1 MKKITLFFTLL
12 FAAFALAQ
20 TTLVQYQFEGT
31 TTPAPGT
38 FLNPDPGALGSPT
51 ITLVNPV
58 NFNPVSAGNPG
69 QSLSTVVDNKSSVRY
84 IKLEI
89 TTADYNNITVSFDH
103 WTNTNNGK
111 PSWTVYANTTGD
123 PYVATDRVG
132 TANAVNNTWTRYN
145 AVLGTKFNNS
155 GSKITVYLVAANS
168 TGNTSELRIDN
179 LKISGC
185 KILPPPAP
193 AAPSPQ
199 IFCAGAT
206 VASLAA
212 TKSDDNHILNWYNSS
227 TSNTPLALTDV
238 LLNGIYYVSQ
248 TDPCG
253 LSSPKT
259 AVSVTVNPILSVSVT
274 ISATPGTVVC
284 AGTPV
289 TFTATPVNGGT
300 APAYQWQINGV
311 NVPGATAAVFTP
323 SSLTNANQVR
333 VIMTSN
339 ASPCLTGS
347 PATSNT
353 VTMTVNPPV
362 SAGTVSYTSNSV
374 CIGGTATYSSNGT
387 PGGTWSSS
395 NTNVATV
402 SNAGVVTGIA
412 PGTATI
418 TYTINSGCGTPTS
431 ASADITVNP
440 DVNAGTVSYS
450 NNVVCVGSAV
460 VYTSNGTPGG
470 TWSSSNPA
478 VAIVNSTGI
487 VYGISEGTAIITYT
501 LNSGCGTVMSAS
513 QQVTVTAL
521 PVATVSVTGSGQICS
536 NTSAIFTITG
546 TPGHIVVYTINN
558 GPVEMMIVP
567 ASGSSQIAILNAT
580 TDQTLKIINVTN
592 GSCTNSTP
600 SSATITIGGTS
611 TYSSAG
617 WSNGLPSN
625 NGLSAVIASDYDTA
639 NGSIAACSCTVNPG
653 ATLTV
658 SPDTFVEVLTD
669 VINNGNL
676 IVMSDGN
683 LKQINK
689 VTNTTPVTVRRHHTL
704 TEARKE
710 YNFVSSPVA
719 GQNMKMIYGNNA
731 ANVPF
736 VTVLRESTNS
746 FVNATSTDYGVVAKG
761 FSVREPRLAYVDL
774 SGDNLPVD
782 VAQYKGV
789 PNNGD
794 ISLIF
799 PTYTTGRGYNL
810 AGNPY
815 PSNLDLIE
823 LYANST
829 TALIDPTFRFWDNS
843 VNDIYTQMGGAYQGY
858 SYALFNAA
866 TDTDGFG
873 IAAPGNGTGPKGTKI
888 PNRVIKVSQAFMVR
902 ATGAGAQLN
911 YNNSMRRTSNTDTV
925 FFGKSSDRNRYRLQ
939 LVKPDGLTIQNGI
952 AYFEAGKTDFGK
964 EDSRIPN
971 SSASDALFSF
981 AGDAKVV
988 INGRSAF
995 TTGDIVQLGL
1005 RHFTPGT
1012 YKIQAVD
1019 REGVFAG
1026 GQSVYLKDKQ
1036 LGVIAD
1042 LTEGDYVFSSEAGE
1056 FTNRFEIVYV
1066 KEQKL
1071 ATAQSVKNGIEV
1083 YRDHSD
1089 FVVRSQTGILE
1100 YAELYDASGRLL
1112 HTVKGKSNEIRFNA
1126 ESLLN
1131 GMYLLKAKAKDG
1143 DYFTKKIRK

>member
-1 MKKITLFFTLL
+1 MKKISLFLTFLL
-12 FAAFALAQ
+12 AMMYYGQ
-20 TTLVQYQFEGT
+20 STDLVKYQFEGN
-31 TTPAPGT
+31 
-38 FLNPDPGALGSPT
+38 LNPDPGAVGSPS
-51 ITLVNPV
+51 ITRVNAAD
-58 NFNPVSAGNPG
+58 FNYVAGGNPG
-69 QSLSTVVDNKSSVRY
+69 QSLTTSVNKNKTTYIRLQVSTAGFTN
-84 IKLEI
+84 LFL
-89 TTADYNNITVSFDH
+89 SFDGYGDKTK
-103 WTNTNNGK
+103 WQ
-111 PSWTVYANTTGD
+111 VYANTS
-123 PYVATDRVG
+123 G
-132 TANAVNNTWTRYN
+132 TVPAFNTASADYLGEYGNTLTWT
-145 AVLGTKFNNS
+145 AFTLSMSKFNNS
-155 GSKITVYLVAANS
+155 PTVTVFLVP
-168 TGNTSELRIDN
+168 TVIIGNNELARMDNLRIFA
-179 LKISGC
+179 C
-185 KILPPPAP
+185 KTPPAP
-193 AAPSPQ
+193 TAPSVQ
-199 IFCAGAT
+199 TFCTGAT
-206 VASLAA
+206 VSALQA
-212 TKSDDNHILNWYNSS
+212 TVSNPSNAIQWFNTASS
-227 TSNTPLALTDV
+227 TTPLSADTALIT
-238 LLNGIYYVSQ
+238 GTYYAAQISN
-248 TDPCG
+248 CG
-253 LSSPKT
+253 SISAKT
-259 AVSVTVNPILSVSVT
+259 PVSVTVNPILQAGVT
-274 ISATPGTVVC
+274 IAASPGNSVC
-284 AGTPV
+284 SGTPV
-289 TFTATPVNGGT
+289 TFTANAVNGGT
-300 APAYQWQINGV
+300 APTYQWQINGTSV
-311 NVPGATAAVFTP
+311 TGATGADFTTATLN
-323 SSLTNANQVR
+323 SGDQVR

-339 ASPCLTGS
+339 AAPCLTGS
-347 PATSNT
+347 PAASNT
-353 VTMTVNPPV
+353 ITMTVSPTV
-362 SAGTVSYTSNSV
+362 TAGTVSFTSNAV
-374 CIGGTATYSSNGT
+374 CIGGTSTYSTNGT

-395 NTNVATV
+395 NTAVATV
-402 SNAGVVTGIA
+402 NAAGVVTGIA
-412 PGTATI
+412 PGTANI
-418 TYTINSGCGTPTS
+418 IYTLNSGCGAPVSVS
-431 ASADITVNP
+431 AVITVNP
-440 DVNAGTVSYS
+440 DVNAGVISYNS
-450 NNVVCVGSAV
+450 NQVCMGGAV
-460 VYTSNGTPGG
+460 TYTSNGTPGG
-470 TWSSSNPA
+470 TWSSSNTA
-478 VAIVNSTGI
+478 VAIVGNNGI
-487 VYGISEGTAIITYT
+487 VYGVSPGTAVITYT
-501 LNSGCGTVMSAS
+501 INSGCGAPKSVSEN
-513 QQVTVTAL
+513 VTVTVL
-521 PVATVSVTGSGQICS
+521 PVATVSVGGSPTICNNS
-536 NTSAIFTITG
+536 SAIFTVTAPPGAMVLYTLNGGPLSVLIISDSG
-546 TPGHIVVYTINN
+546 TSQVV
-558 GPVEMMIVP
+558 VP
-567 ASGSSQIAILNAT
+567 NAT
-580 TDQTLKIINVTN
+580 TNQTFNLVSVTN
-592 GSCTNSTP
+592 GACANPTP
-600 SSATITIGGTS
+600 SSTTITIGGTS
-611 TYSSAG
+611 TYAG
-617 WSNGLPSN
+617 GTWSNGLPNN
-625 NGLSAVIASDYDTA
+625 NGMSAVIAEDYDTA
-639 NGSIAACSCTVNPG
+639 AGNISACNCTVNSG

-658 SPDTFVEVLTD
+658 SADTFVEVLNE
-669 VINNGNL
+669 VINNGKL
-676 IVMSDGN
+676 VVKSDGN
-683 LKQINK
+683 LKQVNA
-689 VTNTTPVTVRRHHTL
+689 VLNTTPIEVRRLHTL
-704 TEARKE
+704 TAARKE
-710 YNFVSSPVA
+710 YNFLSSPVA
-719 GQNMKMIYGNNA
+719 GQNMKTIFGNNA

-736 VTVLRESTNS
+736 VTVLKESTNS
-746 FVNATSTDYGVVAKG
+746 YVNAVAADYEVKAKG
-761 FSVREPRLAYVDL
+761 FSVREPRVAYVDL

-794 ISLIF
+794 ISLVF

-1005 RHFTPGT
+1005 RHFTAGT

-1019 REGVFAG
+1019 REGVFAN

-1042 LTEGDYVFSSEAGE
+1042 LTEGDYVFTSEAGE
-1056 FTNRFEIVYV
+1056 FTNRFEIVYL

-1083 YRDHSD
+1083 YRDHNSD
-1089 FVVRSQTGILE
+1089 FVVRSQAGNLE
-1100 YAELYDASGRLL
+1100 YLELYDASGRLL